1 MHQKLQAVLSER
13 DGLQDQ
19 LRQLRSGQSK
29 TQAETL
35 GLRQQ
40 MEGLQQELR
49 ACQSE
54 RMILIAKA
62 EASRLDGAIAT
73 AMSGR
78 KTAAQGSPYSVMQP
92 ALTIRAVGAS
102 GYQGQHLSPSMGLE
116 RGPFHMAP
124 TPAARPDGLTADG
137 LISAGP
143 EPPLVQRSTHEAS
156 GRPRLPVRS
165 LPGDA
170 ASATAAL
177 ASTPVAVR
185 APTWSA
191 SELIDM
197 LEHSPLG
204 AMRTPML

>member
-40 MEGLQQELR
+40 MECLQQELR

-78 KTAAQGSPYSVMQP
+78 KTAAQGSPYVMQP
-92 ALTIRAVGAS
+92 APTIRAVGAS

-137 LISAGP
+137 LTSAGP

-156 GRPRLPVRS
+156 GRPRHSVRS

>member
-40 MEGLQQELR
+40 VEGLQQELR

-62 EASRLDGAIAT
+62 EASRLDGAIAS

-78 KTAAQGSPYSVMQP
+78 KTAAQGSPYVMQP
-92 ALTIRAVGAS
+92 AQTIRAMGAS
-102 GYQGQHLSPSMGLE
+102 GFQGQQLSPSMGLE
-116 RGPFHMAP
+116 RGPFHPAP
-124 TPAARPDGLTADG
+124 APAARPDGLTADG
-137 LISAGP
+137 LTSAGP

-156 GRPRLPVRS
+156 GRPRHSVRS